1 MHITLESDYAVRIIY
16 CLAMAGCRMDA
27 KRIAEDTGVTLRFSL
42 KILRKLVAGGFIV
55 SYKGTKGGY
64 ELEDCGCFDET
75 SVDYPDYGA
84 AVARKVVQGQADK
97 GIIVCG
103 TGIGISI
110 AANKIKGIRAA
121 LCGDVYSAKLSRMH
135 NDANILALGQRV
147 VGPGLALEI
156 LDAWLTAEFEGGRH
170 QKRLHRRGDH
180 QPAPHRLS
188 GQGRGRFLPAAG
200 QADGPGEIGTEVVNM
215 FSAGMIVIV
224 LLLILIIGAVIY
236 GVRR

>member
-1 MHITLESDYAVRIIY
+1 M
-16 CLAMAGCRMDA
+16 
-27 KRIAEDTGVTLRFSL
+27 KIALGADH
-42 KILRKLVAGGFIV
+42 GGFALKEQI
-55 SYKGTKGGY
+55 KKHLAAKGGY

-170 QKRLHRRGDH
+170 QKRLDKLMDLGK
-180 QPAPHRLS
+180 
-188 GQGRGRFLPAAG
+188 
-200 QADGPGEIGTEVVNM
+200 
-215 FSAGMIVIV
+215 
-224 LLLILIIGAVIY
+224 
-236 GVRR
+236 